1 MNLRGAQVFI
11 LATVLID
18 AIGIGLIF
26 PIMPDLMDRVGA
38 SSTADGAFLG
48 GILMAAYAAMQFIG
62 SPVIGGL
69 SDSFGRRPVLILSL
83 AALVVDYVI
92 MALADTFA
100 LLLIGR
106 ILAGLAGASYVTA
119 MAYLADIST
128 PEERSA
134 KFGLVGAT
142 FGVGFIIGPA
152 LGGLVAGWSLSAPF
166 WLAAAFSAVNVLF
179 GLFVLP
185 ESLPPERRRRMTRRD
200 FNPFGVIFDAIRI
213 PGIIVP
219 LIILFVFHFATM
231 VYPTVWSFWLREV
244 FGWEAALIGLSLA
257 AYGVGAAL
265 SQSVVL
271 GFLVKRFGDYRTLW
285 FALICCCIA
294 LLGYGF
300 TNAAWMVFGIMALAC
315 LGDMTMPIATAMSAN
330 LADED
335 RQGVVQ
341 GVIASMGSINAVI
354 APLVV
359 TWIFQTFTAE
369 GASIHFPGAPYLF
382 GLALTILVLPL
393 VPRLRRAAP
402 QTEAS

>member
-26 PIMPDLMDRVGA
+26 PILPDLMDSVGA

-185 ESLPPERRRRMTRRD
+185 ESLPPERRRRMTPRD

-213 PGIIVP
+213 PGIIIP

-265 SQSVVL
+265 SESVVL

-285 FALICCCIA
+285 FALI
-294 LLGYGF
+294 
-300 TNAAWMVFGIMALAC
+300 
-315 LGDMTMPIATAMSAN
+315 
-330 LADED
+330 
-335 RQGVVQ
+335 
-341 GVIASMGSINAVI
+341 
-354 APLVV
+354 
-359 TWIFQTFTAE
+359 
-369 GASIHFPGAPYLF
+369 
-382 GLALTILVLPL
+382 
-393 VPRLRRAAP
+393 
-402 QTEAS
+402 